1 MINEAVFSLESD
13 RLLIQPLTY
22 AQVLQY
28 QAGAILFQPATGVPQ
43 PAYTVPAELVEV
55 LADFILPNLK
65 AAGAQYYFHTLW
77 LISEKQ
83 AGHVVGSFLFK
94 GRPDGLGC
102 VEIGYGTDDSFQG
115 RGYMTEAIGAALD
128 WAARQAEITEIYA
141 ETEADN
147 PASIRV
153 LKKNNF
159 IPCGQKG
166 NLLCWR
172 KPCQ

>member
-1 MINEAVFSLESD
+1 MINEAVFALESD

-94 GRPDGLGC
+94 GRPDAQGRI
-102 VEIGYGTDDSFQG
+102 EIGYGTEGDFQG
-115 RGYMTEAIGAALD
+115 RGYMTEALATALQ
-128 WAARQAEITEIYA
+128 WADSQPEIIEMHA
-141 ETEADN
+141 ETEVDN
-147 PASIRV
+147 LASIQV

-159 IPCGQKG
+159 EQCGQKG